1 MIEYE
6 HKFSVDRDLG
16 LDIIESLPPWQSSGT
31 EQVDL
36 FPFGILSN
44 GCMFRLRLET
54 TYNDL
59 GSSKDFEHKGLLT
72 IKWWD
77 ANKNRIEYEFQVPA
91 ILVSFLL
98 CYPYKN
104 FKYTMRKTRWEVEEG
119 VYLDLVDG
127 IPGFF
132 MEVEAMVPDFLKNSK
147 EQIDQHFKDTFK
159 RITGKDGEFND
170 FSYSKRLF
178 LQ

>member
-6 HKFSVDRDLG
+6 HKFAVDDNLAHEILG
-16 LDIIESLPPWQSSGT
+16 NLPPWQSNGT
-31 EQVDL
+31 EQIDL
-36 FPFGILSN
+36 FPFGILGGN
-44 GCMFRLRLET
+44 MFRLRLET
-54 TYNDL
+54 SYDDL
-59 GSSKDFEHKGLLT
+59 GSSKEFKRKGLLT

-77 ANKNRIEYEFQVPA
+77 FNKNRIEHEFKLPA
-91 ILVSFLL
+91 SLVSFLL
-98 CYPYKN
+98 CVPYRN
-104 FKYTMRKTRWEVEEG
+104 FKYTMRKVRWEVEEG
-119 VYLDLVDG
+119 VYLDCVDG

-132 MEVEAMVPDFLKNSK
+132 MEVEAVVPDFLKNSK

-178 LQ
+178 G

>member
-6 HKFSVDRDLG
+6 HKFSVDYSLAQR
-16 LDIIESLPPWQSSGT
+16 IIESLPPQQSGGT

-54 TYNDL
+54 TYDDL
-59 GSSKDFEHKGLLT
+59 GSYKDFKHKGLLT

-77 ANKNRIEYEFQVPA
+77 ASKNRVEYEFQVPA
-91 ILVSFLL
+91 TLVSFLL
-98 CYPYKN
+98 CVPYRN

-127 IPGFF
+127 ISGFF

-147 EQIDQHFKDTFK
+147 GQIDQHFKDTFK

-178 LQ
+178 G